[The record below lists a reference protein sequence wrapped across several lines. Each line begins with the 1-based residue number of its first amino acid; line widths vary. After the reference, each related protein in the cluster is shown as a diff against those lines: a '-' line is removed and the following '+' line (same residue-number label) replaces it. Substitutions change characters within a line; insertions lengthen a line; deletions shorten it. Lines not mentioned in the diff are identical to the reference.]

1 MRIIERYLM
10 RQILQHFAVAL
21 TTVVGI
27 FLVADFFNQ
36 IDNVV
41 DHKAT
46 VGQAALYFLARIPL
60 EQFVPVSVLLAVL
73 AAFGLMNKH
82 NEMTAL
88 RSCGASLLGLT
99 RPVLKVGLG
108 FTVLM
113 LLVAEV
119 VTPVLRGAANRMWLQ
134 EVKGVKV
141 SAQEKDIWLRGPH
154 SIVHIRY
161 FDPARRSIGG
171 VTVNLFD
178 ERFQLVRRLDAR
190 EGVFQDG
197 RWLLRDLMEQ
207 VRDDAQGGFRV
218 VLHAEKA
225 EDLGLAPDDLQQVAK
240 SSEEMSFWDL
250 WAYVRRIEAEGY
262 NATVY
267 RVDLHAKATFPLVC
281 LILCLCGPG
290 IAARRGRRDNLAV
303 VMVYGILTAFGFWV
317 LQSLC
322 LSMGYGGML
331 PPPVA
336 AWVPVLVFG
345 SLGSLILL
353 TAD

>member
-1 MRIIERYLM
+1 
-10 RQILQHFAVAL
+10 
-21 TTVVGI
+21 
-27 FLVADFFNQ
+27 
-36 IDNVV
+36 
-41 DHKAT
+41 
-46 VGQAALYFLARIPL
+46 
-60 EQFVPVSVLLAVL
+60 
-73 AAFGLMNKH
+73 
-82 NEMTAL
+82 
-88 RSCGASLLGLT
+88 
-99 RPVLKVGLG
+99 
-108 FTVLM
+108 
-113 LLVAEV
+113 
-119 VTPVLRGAANRMWLQ
+119 
-134 EVKGVKV
+134 
-141 SAQEKDIWLRGPH
+141 
-154 SIVHIRY
+154 
-161 FDPARRSIGG
+161 
-171 VTVNLFD
+171 VTVSIFD

-218 VLHAEKA
+218 ALHPEKA
-225 EDLGLAPDDLQQVAK
+225 EDLGLAPEDLQRVAK

-331 PPPVA
+331 PPPLA
-336 AWVPVLVFG
+336 AWLPVLVFG

>member
-1 MRIIERYLM
+1 MRIIEHYL
-10 RQILQHFAVAL
+10 RSEILKYFAISLA
-21 TTVVGI
+21 TVVGI

-41 DHKAT
+41 EHKAT
-46 VGQAALYFLARIPL
+46 AGQAVLYFLSRIPL
-60 EQFVPVSVLLAVL
+60 EQFIPVSVLLAVL

-108 FTVLM
+108 FALVM

-119 VTPVLRGAANRMWLQ
+119 LAPIARGAANRVWLQ

-141 SAQEKDIWLRGPH
+141 SAREKDIWLRGTR

-161 FDPARRSIGG
+161 FDPARRSISD
-171 VTVNLFD
+171 VTVSLFD
-178 ERFQLVRRLDAR
+178 ENFQLIRRLDAR
-190 EGVFQDG
+190 EGVYREGQ
-197 RWLLRDLMEQ
+197 WVLRDLMEQ
-207 VRDDAQGGFRV
+207 IRDEAQGGFRV
-218 VLHAEKA
+218 VHHVEKP
-225 EDLGLAPDDLQQVAK
+225 ETLDLAPADLLEVAK
-240 SSEEMSFWDL
+240 ASEEMSFWDL

-267 RVDLHAKATFPLVC
+267 RVDLHAKATYPLVC
-281 LILCLCGPG
+281 LILCLCAPG
-290 IAARRGRRDNLAV
+290 IAARRGRKDNLAV
-303 VMVYGILTAFGFWV
+303 VMVYGILVAFGFWV

-336 AWVPVLVFG
+336 AWIPVLVFA
-345 SLGSLILL
+345 SLGTLILL